1 VTEPCEQKEN
11 IAKLFDCH
19 TTAKEKLHDM
29 ELRQITIQ
37 GDVTHIKTR
46 IDNGM
51 SHTIAE
57 MHQWLAEL
65 KPQIK
70 HHADIVQ
77 RVEDFG
83 WWISKS
89 VGVVVL
95 ACVIGIAV
103 WAIANG
109 WTPKL

>member
-1 VTEPCEQKEN
+1 MEPCSEKEK
-11 IAKLFDCH
+11 ISKLFTFH
-19 TTAKEKLHDM
+19 EEKMTKLHEM

-37 GDVTHIKTR
+37 GDVSHIKGR
-46 IDNGM
+46 LDNGM

-57 MHQWLAEL
+57 MHSWLSEL
-65 KPQIK
+65 KPKIE
-70 HHADIVQ
+70 HHADIVR

-89 VGVVVL
+89 VGIVIL
-95 ACVIGIAV
+95 ASIIGIAV

-109 WTPKL
+109 WSPK